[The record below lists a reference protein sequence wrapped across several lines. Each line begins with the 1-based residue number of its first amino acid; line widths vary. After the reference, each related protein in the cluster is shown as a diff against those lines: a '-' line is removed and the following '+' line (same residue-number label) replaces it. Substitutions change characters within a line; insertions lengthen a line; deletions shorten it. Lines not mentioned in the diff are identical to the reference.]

1 MQRRRSPIL
10 NRLSSLSRDAAQD
23 QSGSIMVGFAGSI
36 LGLAMVS
43 GVAIDYSNAS
53 NTHSRLQSVAD
64 ASALA
69 GAREFRL
76 GNANDAVLKQSVM
89 NFAKAALGD
98 TVATITPTVDLG
110 NKTIAVSL
118 TATIPTYL
126 MHLAGKDNSVVTA
139 SAKAK
144 MVGGAPICVI
154 GLEQD
159 QNATV
164 EMDKSATLSAPNCS
178 IYSNSKQSNG
188 LVAKNYAVMK
198 AAFICSAGGKSSP
211 GPGSFSPE
219 PKVDCPVLP
228 DPLASRGQ
236 PTAGGC
242 IGNNLVINGLMT
254 ALSPGTYCGGL
265 TISNAAKVTL
275 NPGVYIFRD
284 GPLIVTGGA
293 TMTGVNV
300 GLHFI
305 GTGAKLRFDP
315 ASTISLTAPK
325 TGDMA
330 GMLISESKT
339 NPVGQ
344 QFDILSN
351 NARTLLG
358 TIYLPNGRL
367 HVAATAPVGDQSAY
381 TIVVARRFTLS
392 EGPTMVLNTNYS
404 SSDIPVPAGVGP
416 GGTTALIQ

>member
-1 MQRRRSPIL
+1 
-10 NRLSSLSRDAAQD
+10 
-23 QSGSIMVGFAGSI
+23 
-36 LGLAMVS
+36 
-43 GVAIDYSNAS
+43 
-53 NTHSRLQSVAD
+53 
-64 ASALA
+64 
-69 GAREFRL
+69 
-76 GNANDAVLKQSVM
+76 
-89 NFAKAALGD
+89 
-98 TVATITPTVDLG
+98 
-110 NKTIAVSL
+110 
-118 TATIPTYL
+118 
-126 MHLAGKDNSVVTA
+126 MHLAGKNNSVVSAT
-139 SAKAK
+139 AKAK

-159 QNATV
+159 QNSTID
-164 EMDKSATLSAPNCS
+164 MDKSASLSAPNCS
-178 IYSNSKQSNG
+178 IYSNSKKQFG
-188 LVAKNYAVMK
+188 LVAKNFAVIK

-228 DPLASRGQ
+228 DPMASRMQ

-242 IGNNLVINGLMT
+242 VGNNLVINGLMT
-254 ALSPGTYCGGL
+254 TLSPGTYCGGL
-265 TISNAAKVTL
+265 TITNSAKVTL
-275 NPGVYIFRD
+275 NPGIYIFKD
-284 GPLIVTGGA
+284 GPLIVSGGG

-300 GLHFI
+300 GMHFS
-305 GTGAKLRFDP
+305 GVGATLKFDP
-315 ASTISLTAPK
+315 NSSIALTAPK
-325 TGDMA
+325 SGDMA
-330 GMLISESKT
+330 GVLISEGRT

-367 HVAATAPVGDQSAY
+367 HVGANAPVGDQSAY

-416 GGTTALIQ
+416 SGTTALIQ